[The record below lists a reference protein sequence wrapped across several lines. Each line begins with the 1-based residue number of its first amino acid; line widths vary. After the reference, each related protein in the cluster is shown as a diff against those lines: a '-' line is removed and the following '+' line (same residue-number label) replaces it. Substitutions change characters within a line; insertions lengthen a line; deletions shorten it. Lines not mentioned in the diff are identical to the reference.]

1 MRKQEETAYSK
12 GQNMHSIRVD
22 SAEYAVLISKNKD
35 RKWEI
40 TTLWGSCMLD
50 GTQYNRASLA
60 LNQLET
66 LSEIEA
72 KNDQQANL

>member
-1 MRKQEETAYSK
+1 
-12 GQNMHSIRVD
+12 MHSIRVD

-40 TTLWGSCMLD
+40 TTLWGSCRLD

-60 LNQLET
+60 MNQLET
-66 LSEIEA
+66 LSDIEA
-72 KNDQQANL
+72 KNDR

>member
-1 MRKQEETAYSK
+1 
-12 GQNMHSIRVD
+12 MHSIRVD

-40 TTLWGSCMLD
+40 TTLWGSCRLD

-66 LSEIEA
+66 LLEIGVDCDR
-72 KNDQQANL
+72 KK